1 VENYSGEF
9 YISSGVLPSGVH
21 LTLLA
26 ANPGR
31 LRESREERR
40 LAPHE
45 GPAERLEILG
55 EVPLAPVPPSPL
67 GHHSLNE
74 LAPLLH
80 PTVEDHVRGLATEYM
95 LEVRVSCRFGSRH
108 DEE

>member
-1 VENYSGEF
+1 MTSGR
-9 YISSGVLPSGVH
+9 LPSGIP
-21 LTLLA
+21 LALLGDT
-26 ANPGR
+26 PGILGEPR
-31 LRESREERR
+31 VDRP

-55 EVPLAPVPPSPL
+55 EVPLAPVPPAPL

-74 LAPLLH
+74 LAPLPH

>member
-21 LTLLA
+21 LTLLGE
-26 ANPGR
+26 NPR
-31 LRESREERR
+31 SLRESRVERR

-55 EVPLAPVPPSPL
+55 EIPLTPVAPAPL

-74 LAPLLH
+74 LAPLPH